1 MKDILKEEKAQGATE
16 YLIMLAA
23 VLVVVAASVGYVLST
38 GGMGGE
44 TAENQE
50 NQIDKQ
56 LENDLGP

>member
-23 VLVVVAASVGYVLST
+23 VLVVVAASVGYVLSA
-38 GGMGGE
+38 GGMGGD
-44 TAENQE
+44 TAQEQE
-50 NQIDKQ
+50 NEIENQ